1 MDFVLVGIAYGLGYA
16 TLTIYMTKTQQRS
29 IERASMAKNTANYG
43 NDSIRQLKDEERVR
57 LRPAVIFGS
66 DGLDGCAHAAFEILS
81 NAVDEAR
88 QGYGKLITLTAF
100 RDGSIQVEDN
110 GRGCPLD
117 WNPSEKRFNWELVF
131 CELYAGGKYNNNQG
145 GDYDFSLGTNGLGS
159 CATQYASEYMD
170 VTVWRDVNK
179 YSLHFKKGKVVGA
192 KKKAL
197 EIEPSDED
205 RTGTTIKWRPDLE
218 VFTSIS
224 IPHEWYRE
232 TMRRQAVVN
241 ANVTFRLRI
250 EGDDGEF
257 SEEDFCYPKG
267 IEDYVL
273 EKVGTDYLTE
283 PFFIEADRRGGTTT
297 TPPGSRTAAH
307 PRRPPVAL

>member
-1 MDFVLVGIAYGLGYA
+1 
-16 TLTIYMTKTQQRS
+16 
-29 IERASMAKNTANYG
+29 MAKNTANYG

-88 QGYGKLITLTAF
+88 QGYGNLITLTAF

-131 CELYAGGKYNNNQG
+131 CELYAGGKYNNNEG

-170 VTVWRDVNK
+170 VTVWRDGNK
-179 YSLHFKKGKVVGA
+179 DVYK
-192 KKKAL
+192 
-197 EIEPSDED
+197 
-205 RTGTTIKWRPDLE
+205 RQRPRCMTECGLMPPGIG
-218 VFTSIS
+218 SMNAW
-224 IPHEWYRE
+224 PPQRPRGQRE
-232 TMRRQAVVN
+232 T
-241 ANVTFRLRI
+241 T
-250 EGDDGEF
+250 
-257 SEEDFCYPKG
+257 
-267 IEDYVL
+267 
-273 EKVGTDYLTE
+273 
-283 PFFIEADRRGGTTT
+283 
-297 TPPGSRTAAH
+297 
-307 PRRPPVAL
+307 

>member
-1 MDFVLVGIAYGLGYA
+1 
-16 TLTIYMTKTQQRS
+16 
-29 IERASMAKNTANYG
+29 MAKNTANYG

-170 VTVWRDVNK
+170 VTVWRDGNK
-179 YSLHFKKGKVVGA
+179 YTLHFAKGRLNLGSVPGHAYISGQELVLIFPVTRLVEVVTALGSKVSYFSTATTLLSKYKNVYVGFA
-192 KKKAL
+192 
-197 EIEPSDED
+197 
-205 RTGTTIKWRPDLE
+205 
-218 VFTSIS
+218 
-224 IPHEWYRE
+224 
-232 TMRRQAVVN
+232 
-241 ANVTFRLRI
+241 
-250 EGDDGEF
+250 F
-257 SEEDFCYPKG
+257 SK
-267 IEDYVL
+267 
-273 EKVGTDYLTE
+273 
-283 PFFIEADRRGGTTT
+283 
-297 TPPGSRTAAH
+297 
-307 PRRPPVAL
+307 

>member
-1 MDFVLVGIAYGLGYA
+1 
-16 TLTIYMTKTQQRS
+16 
-29 IERASMAKNTANYG
+29 MAKNTANYG

-170 VTVWRDVNK
+170 VTVWRDGNK
-179 YSLHFKKGKVVGA
+179 GLERHVADAHLLAGGHGRGRRDHHHPSARRLGHHHQQDLQLLHRLQGRDRHDGSHGSYGQGDILDHRDLPGVIVGHDRA
-192 KKKAL
+192 HRHVDGHRPCR
-197 EIEPSDED
+197 EP
-205 RTGTTIKWRPDLE
+205 
-218 VFTSIS
+218 
-224 IPHEWYRE
+224 
-232 TMRRQAVVN
+232 
-241 ANVTFRLRI
+241 
-250 EGDDGEF
+250 
-257 SEEDFCYPKG
+257 
-267 IEDYVL
+267 
-273 EKVGTDYLTE
+273 E
-283 PFFIEADRRGGTTT
+283 PVSVD
-297 TPPGSRTAAH
+297 
-307 PRRPPVAL
+307 

>member
-1 MDFVLVGIAYGLGYA
+1 
-16 TLTIYMTKTQQRS
+16 
-29 IERASMAKNTANYG
+29 MAKNTANYG

-159 CATQYASEYMD
+159 ARPSTLPNTWTSPSG
-170 VTVWRDVNK
+170 VTVTSTPCTLRRARSSVPKEGTRD
-179 YSLHFKKGKVVGA
+179 
-192 KKKAL
+192 
-197 EIEPSDED
+197 
-205 RTGTTIKWRPDLE
+205 
-218 VFTSIS
+218 
-224 IPHEWYRE
+224 
-232 TMRRQAVVN
+232 
-241 ANVTFRLRI
+241 
-250 EGDDGEF
+250 
-257 SEEDFCYPKG
+257 
-267 IEDYVL
+267 
-273 EKVGTDYLTE
+273 
-283 PFFIEADRRGGTTT
+283 
-297 TPPGSRTAAH
+297 
-307 PRRPPVAL
+307 

>member
-1 MDFVLVGIAYGLGYA
+1 
-16 TLTIYMTKTQQRS
+16 
-29 IERASMAKNTANYG
+29 
-43 NDSIRQLKDEERVR
+43 
-57 LRPAVIFGS
+57 
-66 DGLDGCAHAAFEILS
+66 
-81 NAVDEAR
+81 
-88 QGYGKLITLTAF
+88 
-100 RDGSIQVEDN
+100 
-110 GRGCPLD
+110 
-117 WNPSEKRFNWELVF
+117 
-131 CELYAGGKYNNNQG
+131 
-145 GDYDFSLGTNGLGS
+145 
-159 CATQYASEYMD
+159 MD
-170 VTVWRDVNK
+170 VTVWRDGNK

-197 EIEPSDED
+197 EIEPSDEN

-224 IPHEWYRE
+224 IPHDWYRE

-283 PFFIEADRRGGTTT
+283 PFFIEADRRGRDREDLPDYNVKITACMCF
-297 TPPGSRTAAH
+297 SRTFMMQEYYHNSSWLENGGGSPEKAA
-307 PRRPPVAL
+307 RSALTSAIDAYIKQQGKYNKNESGI

>member
-1 MDFVLVGIAYGLGYA
+1 MDFVLVGIAQGLGYA

-117 WNPSEKRFNWELVF
+117 WNPSESALTGNSSF
-131 CELYAGGKYNNNQG
+131 
-145 GDYDFSLGTNGLGS
+145 
-159 CATQYASEYMD
+159 ASS
-170 VTVWRDVNK
+170 TP
-179 YSLHFKKGKVVGA
+179 A
-192 KKKAL
+192 
-197 EIEPSDED
+197 
-205 RTGTTIKWRPDLE
+205 
-218 VFTSIS
+218 
-224 IPHEWYRE
+224 
-232 TMRRQAVVN
+232 
-241 ANVTFRLRI
+241 AN
-250 EGDDGEF
+250 
-257 SEEDFCYPKG
+257 
-267 IEDYVL
+267 
-273 EKVGTDYLTE
+273 
-283 PFFIEADRRGGTTT
+283 TTT
-297 TPPGSRTAAH
+297 TRVATTTSRSAPTAWAPARPSTPPNTWTSRFGAMATSTLCTLRRVRLSAPRRRHSRLSPATRTAPAPLSSGAPILRSL
-307 PRRPPVAL
+307 PRLAFPTIGIARPCAVRRWSTPT

>member
-1 MDFVLVGIAYGLGYA
+1 MDFVLVGIVCGLGYA

-29 IERASMAKNTANYG
+29 TERASMAKNTANYG

-170 VTVWRDVNK
+170 VTVWRDGNK

-192 KKKAL
+192 KRRHSRLNPATKTAPVP
-197 EIEPSDED
+197 PSSGAPIL
-205 RTGTTIKWRPDLE
+205 RSLPRLVFPTSGIARPC
-218 VFTSIS
+218 
-224 IPHEWYRE
+224 
-232 TMRRQAVVN
+232 AV
-241 ANVTFRLRI
+241 RPW
-250 EGDDGEF
+250 
-257 SEEDFCYPKG
+257 S
-267 IEDYVL
+267 
-273 EKVGTDYLTE
+273 
-283 PFFIEADRRGGTTT
+283 
-297 TPPGSRTAAH
+297 TPT
-307 PRRPPVAL
+307 

>member
-1 MDFVLVGIAYGLGYA
+1 
-16 TLTIYMTKTQQRS
+16 
-29 IERASMAKNTANYG
+29 MAKNTANYG

-100 RDGSIQVEDN
+100 SDGSIQVEDN

-117 WNPSEKRFNWELVF
+117 WNPTEKRFNWELVF
-131 CELYAGGKYNNNQG
+131 CELYAGGKYSNNEG

-170 VTVWRDVNK
+170 VTVWRDGNK

-197 EIEPSDED
+197 QIEPADTN

-218 VFTSIS
+218 VFTSID

-273 EKVGTDYLTE
+273 EKVGADYLTE
-283 PFFIEADRRGGTTT
+283 PFFGIIQFMDYSSSSFAEMPGLVMAWVSRILSMFSWVRMPFWRMRSFTEAPVRIA
-297 TPPGSRTAAH
+297 SFAMSAACS
-307 PRRPPVAL
+307 